1 MLTRTYLRAFTTDQD
16 ADRAKNEL
24 QTFAHEHNVRIAS
37 FYTEQVGYL
46 NFIPLLCDWSRFE
59 GV

>member
-1 MLTRTYLRAFTTDQD
+1 MFTRAYLRAFTTDQ
-16 ADRAKNEL
+16 AKNEL